1 MIRVGTD
8 IIEIHRMEQA
18 IERDSFLQRVF
29 TEYERNYA
37 WGRNKQAAAS
47 FAGIFAAKEF
57 RHGSWQNIE
66 ITHDAWGAPVLTCT
80 GYFGQQMKA
89 LGYETLQV
97 SISHCHEYATST
109 VIVY

>member
-47 FAGIFAAKEF
+47 FAGIFAAKEACVKALGTGF

-66 ITHDAWGAPVLTCT
+66 ITHDAWGGTCSYLYRLFWT
-80 GYFGQQMKA
+80 TNESLRIRNVASFY
-89 LGYETLQV
+89 
-97 SISHCHEYATST
+97 
-109 VIVY
+109 